1 MSLLFLFWSLLYHFA
16 FLRFFQ
22 PIPPPPLPGLD
33 KHSWQNF
40 QAGFAPKE
48 AWAWG
53 ALSER
58 FGNSTVRVSLSETG
72 RYNTFSVQ
80 IIIVAAVFAS

>member
-1 MSLLFLFWSLLYHFA
+1 MVVVVCCCLLLLLFFVVAAVAIAFILVVAVAFESLRSNSLPHQLF
-16 FLRFFQ
+16 FF
-22 PIPPPPLPGLD
+22 
-33 KHSWQNF
+33 SRQNF

-48 AWAWG
+48 AWSWG

-72 RYNTFSVQ
+72 R
-80 IIIVAAVFAS
+80 